1 MSETVI
7 EYVLRRLKDIGVD
20 HVFGVAGDYAFPIDD
35 AIVKHSGIEYVG
47 CCNEL
52 NAGYAADG
60 YARVHGIGALCTT
73 YGVGELSAINAI
85 AGCYAEN
92 VPIIHITGMPAMPVQ
107 KVRAPVHHT
116 LGNGEFDL
124 FKNMADTV
132 VRASAI
138 MTPQNTAYETERL
151 IATALYQR
159 GPVYMAIPS
168 DLADQPVVSH
178 AQPLDLPFSDR
189 PSLEAAVAAIAEAL
203 GSAETAC
210 VLPGILTARLGLRD
224 AVQAFID
231 ASGLPFATMFADK
244 SVLNEQQRAYIGM
257 YDGRLMDP
265 DVRALVESCD
275 RVVCIGTVLTD
286 FNSGAFT
293 AHLDQARTIDI
304 GHHRT
309 RVGSQVFT
317 SVEMGDVLSEL
328 TQRVTKRTM
337 PITIQPATLGP
348 VNGDTEITADALY
361 SRWERFLKPDDIIIT
376 ETGTCSMGLAFAH
389 LPSGAQFHNQTL
401 WGSIGWATP
410 AAFGAAVAD
419 SGRRLILVTGD
430 GSHQL
435 TAQEI
440 SQFGRR
446 GLKPIVFV
454 LNNNGY
460 LIERLLCKDRAMAY
474 NDLAHWNYTAL
485 PHALGCE
492 DWYTARVTTCGELD
506 EAMKAAEQGDK
517 AAYIEV
523 VTDTYAAPPMATKL
537 QDSIGSLYSAPKSGL
552 LRTPPPERPTP
563 ACPGYGRAVA
573 GVPGSWAAGTAA
585 PGAPAGPAP
594 SAAP

>member
-7 EYVLRRLKDIGVD
+7 EYVLRRLKDVGVD
-20 HVFGVAGDYAFPIDD
+20 HVFGVAGDYAFPVDD
-35 AIVKHSGIEYVG
+35 AIIKHSGIDYVG

-85 AGCYAEN
+85 AGSYAEN
-92 VPIIHITGMPAMPVQ
+92 VPVIHITGMPAMPVQ

-124 FKNMADTV
+124 FKKMADTV

-138 MTPQNTAYETERL
+138 LTPQNTAYETERL

-168 DLADQPVVSH
+168 DVADMPVVSQ
-178 AQPLDLPFSDR
+178 AQPLKMPYSDSS
-189 PSLEAAVAAIAEAL
+189 SLDAAVSAIIDAL
-203 GSAETAC
+203 GAAETAC
-210 VLPGILTARLGLRD
+210 VLPGILTVRLGLRD

-231 ASGLPFATMFADK
+231 ASGLPFATMFGDK
-244 SVLNEQQRAYIGM
+244 SVLNEQHRAYIGM

-275 RVVCIGTVLTD
+275 RIICIGTMATD

-293 AHLDQARTIDI
+293 AHLDQARVIHI
-304 GHHRT
+304 GHHCT
-309 RVGSQVFT
+309 QVGSQVFA
-317 SVEMGDVLSEL
+317 SVEMGDVLAQLS
-328 TQRVTKRTM
+328 QRVTKRTM
-337 PITIQPATLGP
+337 PITIAPATLGP
-348 VNGDTEITADALY
+348 VSGDGDMQITAEALY
-361 SRWERFLKPDDIIIT
+361 SRWERSFRPDDLIFA
-376 ETGTCSMGLAFAH
+376 ETGTCSMGLALAH

-410 AAFGAAVAD
+410 ASFGAAVAD
-419 SGRRLILVTGD
+419 PGRRVILVTGE

-460 LIERLLCKDRAMAY
+460 LIERMLCKDGSVAY
-474 NDLAHWNYTAL
+474 NDLAAWNYTAL
-485 PHALGCE
+485 PHALGCD
-492 DWYTARVTTCGELD
+492 DWHTVRAATCGELD
-506 EAMKAAEQGDK
+506 EALKAAEQGDK
-517 AAYIEV
+517 ACYIEV
-523 VTDTYAAPPMATKL
+523 VTDTYAASALAMKL
-537 QDSIGSLYSAPKSGL
+537 HDNLGSLYGTPKMGL
-552 LRTPPPERPTP
+552 
-563 ACPGYGRAVA
+563 
-573 GVPGSWAAGTAA
+573 
-585 PGAPAGPAP
+585 
-594 SAAP
+594 

>member
-7 EYVLRRLKDIGVD
+7 DYVLRRLKENGVD
-20 HVFGVAGDYAFPIDD
+20 HIFGVPGDYAFPIDD
-35 AIVKHSGIEYVG
+35 AIVKHPGIEYVG

-60 YARVHGIGALCTT
+60 YARVHGIGAVCTT

-85 AGCYAEN
+85 AGAYAES
-92 VPIIHITGMPAMPVQ
+92 VPVVHITGMPAMPVQ

-124 FKNMADTV
+124 FKNMADNV
-132 VRASAI
+132 VRGSAI
-138 MTPQNTAYETERL
+138 MTPQNAAYETERL
-151 IATALYQR
+151 IAIARYQR

-168 DLADQPVVSH
+168 DLADQPVVCH
-178 AQPLDLPFSDR
+178 AAGLDLPFSDR
-189 PSLEAAVAAIAEAL
+189 GSLDAALSAIAEAL

-224 AVQAFID
+224 GVQAFID
-231 ASGLPFATMFADK
+231 ASGLPFATMFGDK
-244 SVLNEQQRAYIGM
+244 SVLSEQQEAYIGM

-265 DVRALVESCD
+265 DVRAFVESCD
-275 RVVCIGTVLTD
+275 RVVCIGTTLTD

-293 AHLDQARTIDI
+293 ANLDHARTIEI

-309 RVGSQVFT
+309 RVGSRVFT
-317 SVEMGDVLSEL
+317 SVEMADLLPELS
-328 TQRVTKRTM
+328 QRVTRRSI

-348 VNGDTEITADALY
+348 VNGDGDIGITAEALY
-361 SRWERFLKPDDIIIT
+361 PRWERFFKPQDMIVT
-376 ETGTCSMGLAFAH
+376 ETGTSSMGLAFAH

-410 AAFGAAVAD
+410 AAFGAAVAAP
-419 SGRRLILVTGD
+419 GRRLILVTGE

-446 GLKPIVFV
+446 GLKPVIFV
-454 LNNNGY
+454 LNNHGY
-460 LIERLLCKDRAMAY
+460 LIERLLCKDGAMAY
-474 NDLAHWNYTAL
+474 NDLAAWNYAAL

-492 DWYTARVTTCGELD
+492 GWYTTRVTTCGELD

-517 AAYIEV
+517 ACYIEV
-523 VTDTYAAPPMATKL
+523 VTDAYAAPPLAKKMHEN
-537 QDSIGSLYSAPKSGL
+537 IGSLYSAPKTGL
-552 LRTPPPERPTP
+552 
-563 ACPGYGRAVA
+563 
-573 GVPGSWAAGTAA
+573 
-585 PGAPAGPAP
+585 
-594 SAAP
+594 

>member
-7 EYVLRRLKDIGVD
+7 EYVLRRLKDVGVD
-20 HVFGVAGDYAFPIDD
+20 HIFGVAGDYAFPIDD
-35 AIVKHSGIEYVG
+35 AIARHPGLDYVG

-85 AGCYAEN
+85 AGSYAEN
-92 VPIIHITGMPAMPVQ
+92 VPVIHITGMPAMPVQ

-124 FKNMADTV
+124 FKKMADTV

-138 MTPQNTAYETERL
+138 LTPQNTAYETERL

-168 DLADQPVVSH
+168 DVADMPVVSQ
-178 AQPLDLPFSDR
+178 AQPLSLPYSDR
-189 PSLEAAVAAIAEAL
+189 SSLDAAVGAITGAL
-203 GSAETAC
+203 GAAETAC
-210 VLPGILTARLGLRD
+210 VLPGILTARLGLKD
-224 AVQAFID
+224 AVQGFID
-231 ASGLPFATMFADK
+231 ASGLPFATMFGDK

-257 YDGRLMDP
+257 YDGHLMDP

-275 RVVCIGTVLTD
+275 KVICIGTMLTD

-293 AHLDQARTIDI
+293 ANLDRERTIDI
-304 GHHRT
+304 GHHQT
-309 RVGSQVFT
+309 RVGSQVFA
-317 SVEMGDVLSEL
+317 SIEIGDVLSEL
-328 TQRVTKRTM
+328 SQRVSKRTM

-348 VNGDTEITADALY
+348 VSGDGDMQITAEALY
-361 SRWERFLKPDDIIIT
+361 SRWERFFKPDDIIFT

-389 LPSGAQFHNQTL
+389 LPNGAQFHNQTL

-419 SGRRLILVTGD
+419 SGRRLILVTGE

-446 GLKPIVFV
+446 GLKPIIFV
-454 LNNNGY
+454 LNNHGY
-460 LIERLLCKDRAMAY
+460 LIERLLCKDGSMAY
-474 NDLAHWNYTAL
+474 NDLAAWNYTAL
-485 PHALGCE
+485 PHALGCHE
-492 DWYTARVTTCGELD
+492 WYTARAGNCGELD

-517 AAYIEV
+517 ACYIEV
-523 VTDTYAAPPMATKL
+523 VTDTYAAPALATKMHEN
-537 QDSIGSLYSAPKSGL
+537 IGSLY
-552 LRTPPPERPTP
+552 
-563 ACPGYGRAVA
+563 
-573 GVPGSWAAGTAA
+573 GVPKMGL
-585 PGAPAGPAP
+585 
-594 SAAP
+594 